1 MSALD
6 NMTIVGWERDRLNFA
21 PDITIECHGSID
33 LFRPLTRAGRE
44 WLAANTPEG
53 DNIQYFGSALAV
65 EPRYAL
71 NLINGMTNDGLILQ

>member
-6 NMTIVGWERDRLNFA
+6 SMTIVGWERNR
-21 PDITIECHGSID
+21 PQHHIDIRIECHGSID

-44 WLAANTPEG
+44 WLAENVAEDSNWF
-53 DNIQYFGSALAV
+53 FGALAV

>member
-1 MSALD
+1 
-6 NMTIVGWERDRLNFA
+6 MTIVGWERYRLHHQL
-21 PDITIECHGSID
+21 DIRIECHGSID

-44 WLAANTPEG
+44 WLAANTPEDSEHLYWG
-53 DNIQYFGSALAV
+53 PALAV

>member
-6 NMTIVGWERDRLNFA
+6 NMTIVGWERNR
-21 PDITIECHGSID
+21 PQHHIDIRIECHGSID

-44 WLAANTPEG
+44 WLAAKAPQDEEHS
-53 DNIQYFGSALAV
+53 YFGSALAV

-71 NLINGMTNDGLILQ
+71 NFINGMTNDGLIVQ